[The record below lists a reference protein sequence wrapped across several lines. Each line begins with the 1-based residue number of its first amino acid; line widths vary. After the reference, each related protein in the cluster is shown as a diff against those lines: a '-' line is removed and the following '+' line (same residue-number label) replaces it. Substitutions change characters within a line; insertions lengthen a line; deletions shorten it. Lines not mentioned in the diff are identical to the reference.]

1 MPPKKTAKPPAR
13 KTVETIRH
21 EEAKRKNTPGIDRE
35 EFIRAF
41 EAS

>member
-1 MPPKKTAKPPAR
+1 LKGSTLRAICTQA
-13 KTVETIRH
+13 
-21 EEAKRKNTPGIDRE
+21 GIDRE